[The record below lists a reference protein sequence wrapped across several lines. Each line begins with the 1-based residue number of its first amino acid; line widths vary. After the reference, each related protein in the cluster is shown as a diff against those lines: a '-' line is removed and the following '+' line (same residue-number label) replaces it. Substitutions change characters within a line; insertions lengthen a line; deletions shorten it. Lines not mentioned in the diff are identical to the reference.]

1 MDDGAIDEGDI
12 RWVLTV
18 PAIWRQPAKQFM
30 RQAAYKVQGK
40 LILTVVRSSEMTKY
54 LIRQPKSALVVA
66 RRTTSVLHQ
75 IQSAFVA
82 KYPRQRGKMIHW
94 YRLCLSGDTEMK
106 TKHSLCMIQSKGSF
120 TGPKLMFYSPK
131 PTRLPQYK
139 SINHSVLF

>member
-1 MDDGAIDEGDI
+1 MSMDDGAIDEGDI

-66 RRTTSVLHQ
+66 RRTTSVYIKFRVHC
-75 IQSAFVA
+75 S
-82 KYPRQRGKMIHW
+82 
-94 YRLCLSGDTEMK
+94 
-106 TKHSLCMIQSKGSF
+106 
-120 TGPKLMFYSPK
+120 
-131 PTRLPQYK
+131 
-139 SINHSVLF
+139 